1 MKNKIAAIC
10 FIATVAGACC
20 VSEYIRSKKNKN
32 IEKIRN
38 DFMQEKNNILF
49 GTIPALGNGRYEIG
63 VGTDNRNINSNVL
76 VVGNVD
82 MTHSYYHIASNLLQ
96 ADTSS
101 VVIDPFGWMTRK
113 YTEKLRE
120 KGFDVYSCTDDADG
134 KIILKTSGHGEI
146 VSGTECIRQNLGC
159 ITRLIG
165 ERKGILFLSGENVQN
180 LLSVVLDAVSSDKK
194 EYICFYLD
202 EFVGLLRLHSDSGI
216 YFKIK
221 DFMSKA
227 EAYHIGF
234 HIIVQYIDQ
243 LKEIYGEEYKEII
256 SMCDTLFFADYNSEN
271 MKFMAEMTGIS
282 DGIPVNKNLVY
293 FKGHKPVLC
302 DKLNLHDYIREIEQ

>member
-32 IEKIRN
+32 IEKIQN

-49 GTIPALGNGRYEIG
+49 GTVSAPGNSRYEIG
-63 VGTDNRNINSNVL
+63 VRTDGRNINSNVL
-76 VVGNVD
+76 AVGYVD
-82 MTHSYYHIASNLLQ
+82 VTHSHYHIASNLLQ
-96 ADTSS
+96 ADTSA
-101 VVIDPFGWMTRK
+101 VVIDPNGWMARE
-113 YTEKLRE
+113 YTEKLRK
-120 KGFDVYSCTDDADG
+120 KGFDVYSCTDDANG

-165 ERKGILFLSGENVQN
+165 ERKGILFLSGENMQN

-202 EFVGLLRLHSDSGI
+202 EFTGLFELYSELGI

-221 DFMSKA
+221 DFMAKS
-227 EAYHIGF
+227 ETYHIGF
-234 HIIVQYIDQ
+234 HIIVQYIER
-243 LKEIYGEEYKEII
+243 LKKIYGKEYKEII
-256 SMCDTLFFADYNSEN
+256 SMCDTLLFADYNSEN
-271 MKFMAEMTGIS
+271 MKFMAEMTGTS
-282 DGIPVNKNLVY
+282 DNILVDKNLVCI
-293 FKGHKPVLC
+293 KGQKPVLC
-302 DKLNLHDYIREIEQ
+302 DKLNLHDYMKEIE